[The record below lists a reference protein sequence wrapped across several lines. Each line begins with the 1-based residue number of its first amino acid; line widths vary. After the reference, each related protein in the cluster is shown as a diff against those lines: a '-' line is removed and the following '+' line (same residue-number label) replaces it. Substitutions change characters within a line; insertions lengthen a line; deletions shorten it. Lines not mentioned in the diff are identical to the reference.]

1 METYRLPEIELL
13 ASQLLRG
20 PRRLRLRQLLG
31 IEFLLSVIEPGKHYP
46 YDFVC
51 HALTA
56 YRARTSHTPTTSRLL
71 SAQDLVADLVL
82 LADVLSAD
90 ANISVTTWPTAAYT
104 VRELAERFDV
114 STKTIFRW
122 RQRGLTGWRFRTDDG
137 RQRLLF
143 PDRCVRRFVAQ
154 HASLVLRGSSFS
166 QLSPQEREQIVNRAR
181 ELVQREHKSVHAV
194 ARIIAGEI
202 GRAVETVRL
211 ILRHY
216 DEAHPGAGIFNRA
229 VVDATGDRERLALWE
244 AYQDGATIDQLATRF
259 GRPAPWVYRTITE
272 MRARELQAR
281 RIEYVYSPEFE
292 RPDAEQ
298 LILAAPA
305 GPLYQP
311 LADPKRRIPAGLPP
325 YLAQLFTLPL
335 LTAEGERFLFRKM
348 NYLRFKADRRRAGL
362 DPQTAQASELD
373 EIEDLLVQA
382 GQVKN
387 EIVQAN
393 LRLVVGI
400 AKRHLQRHQD
410 LFELISDGNMSLL
423 RAVDKF
429 DYTRGFKFSTY
440 ASWAIMKNFARS
452 VPEQAHLREHYQTGR
467 EELLGITAA
476 PDRPDEVESDQ
487 LVAVRRT
494 VERMLSVLDTRE
506 RTILRQRYG
515 LDELGEPQTLEQ
527 IGQRFGVSKERVRQL
542 EARAIRKL
550 RLDFRVDIEQLLGP

>member
-1 METYRLPEIELL
+1 
-13 ASQLLRG
+13 
-20 PRRLRLRQLLG
+20 
-31 IEFLLSVIEPGKHYP
+31 
-46 YDFVC
+46 
-51 HALTA
+51 
-56 YRARTSHTPTTSRLL
+56 
-71 SAQDLVADLVL
+71 
-82 LADVLSAD
+82 
-90 ANISVTTWPTAAYT
+90 
-104 VRELAERFDV
+104 
-114 STKTIFRW
+114 
-122 RQRGLTGWRFRTDDG
+122 
-137 RQRLLF
+137 
-143 PDRCVRRFVAQ
+143 
-154 HASLVLRGSSFS
+154 
-166 QLSPQEREQIVNRAR
+166 
-181 ELVQREHKSVHAV
+181 
-194 ARIIAGEI
+194 
-202 GRAVETVRL
+202 
-211 ILRHY
+211 
-216 DEAHPGAGIFNRA
+216 
-229 VVDATGDRERLALWE
+229 
-244 AYQDGATIDQLATRF
+244 
-259 GRPAPWVYRTITE
+259 
-272 MRARELQAR
+272 
-281 RIEYVYSPEFE
+281 
-292 RPDAEQ
+292 
-298 LILAAPA
+298 
-305 GPLYQP
+305 
-311 LADPKRRIPAGLPP
+311 LPP